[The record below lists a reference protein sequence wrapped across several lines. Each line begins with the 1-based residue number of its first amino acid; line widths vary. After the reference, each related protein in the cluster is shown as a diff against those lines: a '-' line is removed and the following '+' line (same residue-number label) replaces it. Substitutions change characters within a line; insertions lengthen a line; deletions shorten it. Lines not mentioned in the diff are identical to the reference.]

1 MKLKIQLLIFCF
13 LFIVAVSPAFP
24 QPPGMGMKKW
34 RGENP
39 CWGASELNLSQE
51 QRKSF
56 DQIQLA
62 YFREAQTLRLQLLT
76 KNFELRELL
85 INPTTTTDSVRVKYL
100 EIVELQSKQEEKAI
114 EYLIKVKNLL
124 TPEQLK
130 NWCPEQ
136 EFPSFRH
143 RMHGM
148 GAMGPMHQRKAFP
161 PPE

>member
-1 MKLKIQLLIFCF
+1 MKLKIQILIFCS
-13 LFIVAVSPAFP
+13 LFTLAASPSFP

-34 RGENP
+34 RGGNP
-39 CWGASELNLSQE
+39 CWRASELNLSQE

-85 INPTTTTDSVRVKYL
+85 INPTTTTESIRVKYL
-100 EIVELQSKQEEKAI
+100 EIIALQSKQDEKAV
-114 EYLIKVKNLL
+114 EYLIKGRNLL
-124 TPEQLK
+124 TLEQLK
-130 NWCPEQ
+130 NWSPEQ
-136 EFPSFRH
+136 EFPSFRQ

-148 GAMGPMHQRKAFP
+148 GPMGPMHQRK
-161 PPE
+161 

>member
-1 MKLKIQLLIFCF
+1 MKLKIQILIFCS
-13 LFIVAVSPAFP
+13 LFTLAASPSFP

-39 CWGASELNLSQE
+39 CWRASELNLSQE

-56 DQIQLA
+56 DLIQLA
-62 YFREAQTLRLQLLT
+62 YFREAQILRLQLFT

-85 INPTTTTDSVRVKYL
+85 TNPTTTTESIRAKYL
-100 EIVELQSKQEEKAI
+100 EFIELQSKRAEKAV
-114 EYLIKVKNLL
+114 EYLIKVRNLL

-130 NWCPEQ
+130 NWCPER
-136 EFPSFRH
+136 EIPSFGH
-143 RMHGM
+143 MMHG
-148 GAMGPMHQRKAFP
+148 AAPMGPMHQRKAFP